1 MFTKRI
7 NDNLDFDFDFTNWL
21 STRADTI
28 QTFTVTAPGLT
39 KGSVTQSAG
48 VVKVF
53 LAGGTRGSKYP
64 LICKIVTTG
73 GRTKEVST
81 SLTITN

>member
-39 KGSVTQSAG
+39 KGSVTQ
-48 VVKVF
+48 
-53 LAGGTRGSKYP
+53 
-64 LICKIVTTG
+64 
-73 GRTKEVST
+73 
-81 SLTITN
+81 